1 MKPEPMNRFEV
12 IVTEG
17 APRGDLFEL
26 EQTTVY
32 QVIDRLSGAV
42 VMTFES
48 MMEASLRSDTGMWDD
63 YRFSGVA
70 EVQIAPDEISVI
82 ITHHDGRVEIV
93 PLPPPEVATR
103 PPE

>member
-1 MKPEPMNRFEV
+1 MDPEPMSRFEV
-12 IVTEG
+12 VVTEG

-42 VMTFES
+42 VLAFKSTL
-48 MMEASLRSDTGMWDD
+48 EASLSTDTGLWDD
-63 YRFSGVA
+63 YQVSGVA
-70 EVQIAPDEISVI
+70 EVGIAPDEAAAIV
-82 ITHHDGRVEIV
+82 TYHDGRVEIV